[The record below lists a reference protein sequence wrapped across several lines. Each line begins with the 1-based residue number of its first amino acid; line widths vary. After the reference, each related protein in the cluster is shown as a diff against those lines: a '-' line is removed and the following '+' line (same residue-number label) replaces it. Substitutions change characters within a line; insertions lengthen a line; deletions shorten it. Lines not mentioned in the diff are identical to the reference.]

1 MTKSALVSRR
11 PEPIKSLL
19 RLTALVC
26 VTMILVAPRSSN
38 AQDSG
43 LSFLRVGPDA
53 KALALGDA
61 GVASA
66 SGARATYWNPA
77 GLASSMSKQV
87 SFSHHIWI
95 ADVRTLAL
103 QSSFPVGKK
112 TGVGFFVVATGAGD
126 LEARTNPGAS
136 EGFFNAQF
144 VSTGVSVGRSFGFVR
159 AGATVKYLSERIF
172 TSSANGYAFDFGLQS
187 SFLDESVVAGVTYS
201 NLGKMEALNVAA
213 TKLPEIGRA
222 GIEFYPFRILTE
234 TDGAQLLSTSV
245 SVEWSR
251 NTATE
256 ESQFH
261 VGLSG
266 EVLETVTARV
276 GYLSNDALRS
286 FSAGFGLDISNLLVD
301 YAMIPFE
308 DGFGGPAHIMTVAYS
323 W

>member
-1 MTKSALVSRR
+1 MTTTALVPRR
-11 PEPIKSLL
+11 PFSIQHIL
-19 RLTALVC
+19 RLTAYACIVI
-26 VTMILVAPRSSN
+26 VIGAPLSSS

-43 LSFLRVGPDA
+43 LSFLRLGPDA
-53 KALALGDA
+53 RALALGDA

-103 QSSFPVGKK
+103 QSSFPLGEK

-187 SFLDESVVAGVTYS
+187 SFMDESFVAGVTYS
-201 NLGKMEALNVAA
+201 NLGKMDALNVVA
-213 TKLPEIGRA
+213 TKLPKIARA
-222 GIEFYPFRILTE
+222 GVEFYPFRILTE
-234 TDGAQLLSTSV
+234 TDGEQLLSTALSI
-245 SVEWSR
+245 EWSR
-251 NTATE
+251 NYVTE
-256 ESQFH
+256 EAQFH
-261 VGLSG
+261 IGLSG

-286 FSAGFGLDISNLLVD
+286 ISAGLGLDIANLLVD
-301 YAMIPFE
+301 YAIIPFE
-308 DGFGGPAHIMTVAYS
+308 DGFGGPAHIMTVGYT

>member
-1 MTKSALVSRR
+1 MLSTKIFGNAIKACTGYTSVVLMTLLV
-11 PEPIKSLL
+11 LG
-19 RLTALVC
+19 
-26 VTMILVAPRSSN
+26 APSKN
-38 AQDSG
+38 ADAQDSG
-43 LSFLRVGPDA
+43 LSFLRIGTDA
-53 KALALGDA
+53 KALALGDG

-66 SGARATYWNPA
+66 AGSSATYWNPA
-77 GLASSMSKQV
+77 GLARSGVRQV

-103 QSSFPVGKK
+103 QSAFSVGQK

-144 VSTGVSVGRSFGFVR
+144 VSTGVSLGRTLGPLR

-172 TSSANGYAFDFGLQS
+172 TSSANGYAFDFGLQAS
-187 SFLDESVVAGVTYS
+187 LLDESVLVGATYS
-201 NLGKMEALNVAA
+201 NLGKMDALNVVA
-213 TKLPEIGRA
+213 TKLPEIART
-222 GIEFYPFRILTE
+222 GIEVFPFRILTE
-234 TDGAQLLSTSV
+234 ADGEQLFNTSLA
-245 SVEWSR
+245 VEWSR
-251 NTATE
+251 NFVTD

-261 VGLSG
+261 VGISG
-266 EVLETVTARV
+266 EVLETVTARL

-286 FSAGFGLDISNLLVD
+286 FSAGLGLDIANLLVD
-301 YAMIPFE
+301 YAIIPFE

>member
-1 MTKSALVSRR
+1 MTTTGFDSRR
-11 PEPIKSLL
+11 SLTRL
-19 RLTALVC
+19 HFLSLTALAC
-26 VTMILVAPRSSN
+26 ILVILSAPLSTH

-77 GLASSMSKQV
+77 GLAGSGSKQV

-103 QSSFPVGKK
+103 QSSFPIGKK

-187 SFLDESVVAGVTYS
+187 TFLDESVVAGVTYS
-201 NLGKMEALNVAA
+201 NLGKMDALNVVA
-213 TKLPEIGRA
+213 TKLPKIARA
-222 GIEFYPFRILTE
+222 GVELYPFRILTE
-234 TDGAQLLSTSV
+234 TDGEQLLNMAL

-251 NTATE
+251 NYVTE
-256 ESQFH
+256 EAQFH
-261 VGLSG
+261 IGLSG
-266 EVLETVTARV
+266 EVLETVTARL
-276 GYLSNDALRS
+276 GYLSNDELRS
-286 FSAGFGLDISNLLVD
+286 FSAGLGLDIAHLLVD
-301 YAMIPFE
+301 YAIIPFE